1 MSKKFTDRFELI
13 SKFLDSDTV
22 DFKVLKKIKDVQ
34 DLPLKSFK
42 FLTDDDAQLIEE
54 LFKVETI
61 GDLIRLEQEEPFK
74 DLIRLKV
81 SKTKTLQILKN
92 NPELESKV
100 KKAITISL
108 IIVRIK
114 KETIDTKKQEQKI
127 IVVGLGNAGK
137 TAILTKFGGKF
148 GIKDLARLKP
158 TRGLDRQRIETKE
171 LTLSV
176 FDFGGQ
182 ATYRDK
188 YIKEPEKYFLGVDL
202 ALLVID
208 VQDVDKYDE
217 AIEYFDSII
226 EVIDRL
232 EVRPFFMVFLHK
244 YDPDIRDDTEV
255 QLNIELLQDLIKTLF
270 QGKNLDYEVYLS
282 SIFSLISKEPQF
294 AKYLKDFMKDEAFI
308 ESSGGDKMDQLNDI
322 VEKSMVLMVQLSE
335 SMMKQFSE
343 MEERIIALES
353 GKKVAAKPDL
363 SHPPTA
369 PTPISTNVPP
379 PPPGPPSSLKPPPS
393 PQQGGGSARSAVFS
407 ELKGLFAKRRALNE

>member
-1 MSKKFTDRFELI
+1 M
-13 SKFLDSDTV
+13 
-22 DFKVLKKIKDVQ
+22 
-34 DLPLKSFK
+34 
-42 FLTDDDAQLIEE
+42 
-54 LFKVETI
+54 
-61 GDLIRLEQEEPFK
+61 
-74 DLIRLKV
+74 
-81 SKTKTLQILKN
+81 
-92 NPELESKV
+92 
-100 KKAITISL
+100 
-108 IIVRIK
+108 
-114 KETIDTKKQEQKI
+114 
-127 IVVGLGNAGK
+127 
-137 TAILTKFGGKF
+137 
-148 GIKDLARLKP
+148 
-158 TRGLDRQRIETKE
+158 
-171 LTLSV
+171 
-176 FDFGGQ
+176 
-182 ATYRDK
+182 
-188 YIKEPEKYFLGVDL
+188 
-202 ALLVID
+202 VID

-282 SIFSLISKEPQF
+282 SIFSLISKEPHF